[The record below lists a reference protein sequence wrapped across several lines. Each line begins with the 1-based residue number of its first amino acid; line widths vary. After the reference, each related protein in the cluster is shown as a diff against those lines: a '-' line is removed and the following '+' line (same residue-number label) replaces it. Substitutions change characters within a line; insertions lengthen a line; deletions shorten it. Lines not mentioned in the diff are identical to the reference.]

1 MTVQT
6 PLLIAASA
14 RLASAATVFGLV
26 FLAGCSVLPTP
37 PERPVVYDFGPGL
50 PAAPASGP
58 ASASASASAGV
69 GMGIGTGTVA
79 DAGATALPGARLPT
93 LALADVQSVGRSD
106 NSTAVLYR
114 LAYTDARQLRPYQ
127 LARWSLPPAQL
138 VQQAL
143 RTQLGER
150 RAVLSAD
157 DALAAAREG
166 VAGSSAPGSLPT
178 VLRAELEEFSQVFSS
193 ASASSALV
201 RLRATLVEPTA
212 DGEKLLGQRLFTA
225 QVPAPTADAAGG
237 TRALADASA
246 QVAQGVA
253 QWVLQ
258 LGH

>member
-14 RLASAATVFGLV
+14 RLASTAAVFSLV
-26 FLAGCSVLPTP
+26 FLAGCSALPTP

-50 PAAPASGP
+50 PVAPGAAPVP
-58 ASASASASAGV
+58 
-69 GMGIGTGTVA
+69 TGAAA
-79 DAGATALPGARLPT
+79 DAPALPT

-193 ASASSALV
+193 ASASDALV

>member
-1 MTVQT
+1 MTTSQT
-6 PLLIAASA
+6 PFSIAANA
-14 RLASAATVFGLV
+14 RLASAAAVFGLV

-50 PAAPASGP
+50 PVAPATLP
-58 ASASASASAGV
+58 APA
-69 GMGIGTGTVA
+69 T
-79 DAGATALPGARLPT
+79 ATALPAARLPT
-93 LALADVQSVGRSD
+93 LALADVQSVGLSD

-127 LARWSLPPAQL
+127 QARWAMPPAQL

-150 RAVLSAD
+150 RAVLNAD
-157 DALAAAREG
+157 DALAAARG
-166 VAGSSAPGSLPT
+166 GAGTTAATAAGMGSLPT
-178 VLRAELEEFSQVFSS
+178 VLRVELEEFSQVFSS
-193 ASASSALV
+193 ASASAGLV

-225 QVPAPTADAAGG
+225 QVPAPSADAAGG
-237 TRALADASA
+237 TRALADATA
-246 QVAQGVA
+246 QAAQGVS
-253 QWVLQ
+253 QWVDQ

>member
-1 MTVQT
+1 MN
-6 PLLIAASA
+6 PNALFSIAAGA
-14 RLASAATVFGLV
+14 RLASAAAVFGLV

-50 PAAPASGP
+50 PVAPAGQP
-58 ASASASASAGV
+58 ASSNGH
-69 GMGIGTGTVA
+69 GT
-79 DAGATALPGARLPT
+79 TAMPAARLPT

-143 RTQLGER
+143 RTQLAER

-166 VAGSSAPGSLPT
+166 ASTGTASRAANAGSLPT
-178 VLRAELEEFSQVFSS
+178 VLRVELEEFSQVFTS
-193 ASASSALV
+193 ASASNALV

-225 QVPAPTADAAGG
+225 QAPAPSADAAGG
-237 TRALADASA
+237 TRALADATA
-246 QVAQGVA
+246 QTAQAVA
-253 QWVLQ
+253 QWVEQ

>member
-1 MTVQT
+1 MN
-6 PLLIAASA
+6 PNALFSIAAGA
-14 RLASAATVFGLV
+14 RLASAAAVFGLV

-50 PAAPASGP
+50 PVAPAGQP
-58 ASASASASAGV
+58 ASSNGN
-69 GMGIGTGTVA
+69 GTA
-79 DAGATALPGARLPT
+79 AMPAARLPT

-193 ASASSALV
+193 ASASGALV

>member
-6 PLLIAASA
+6 PFLIAASA
-14 RLASAATVFGLV
+14 RLASAAAVFGLV
-26 FLAGCSVLPTP
+26 FLAGCSALPTP

-50 PAAPASGP
+50 PVAPGAASVPTGAAADAPA
-58 ASASASASAGV
+58 
-69 GMGIGTGTVA
+69 
-79 DAGATALPGARLPT
+79 LPT

>member
-1 MTVQT
+1 MN
-6 PLLIAASA
+6 PNALFSIAAGV
-14 RLASAATVFGLV
+14 RLASAAAVFGLV

-50 PAAPASGP
+50 PVAPVGP
-58 ASASASASAGV
+58 PA
-69 GMGIGTGTVA
+69 
-79 DAGATALPGARLPT
+79 AGAAAVALPAARLPT

-166 VAGSSAPGSLPT
+166 ASPGMAGRASNAGSLPT
-178 VLRAELEEFSQVFSS
+178 VLRVELEEFSQVFSS
-193 ASASSALV
+193 ANASSALV

-212 DGEKLLGQRLFTA
+212 DGEKLLGQRLFA
-225 QVPAPTADAAGG
+225 LQLPAPSPDAAGG
-237 TRALADASA
+237 TRALADATA
-246 QVAQGVA
+246 QTAQAVA
-253 QWVLQ
+253 QWVEQ

>member
-1 MTVQT
+1 MTPQT
-6 PLLIAASA
+6 FGTPFLIAVSA
-14 RLASAATVFGLV
+14 RLTSAAAAFGLV
-26 FLAGCSVLPTP
+26 LLAGCSVLPAP
-37 PERPVVYDFGPGL
+37 PARALVYDFGPGL
-50 PAAPASGP
+50 QAPVADS
-58 ASASASASAGV
+58 
-69 GMGIGTGTVA
+69 TVA
-79 DAGATALPGARLPT
+79 KATPSAQLPT
-93 LALADVQSVGRSD
+93 LALADVQSAGRND

-127 LARWSLPPAQL
+127 QARWAMPPAQL

-193 ASASSALV
+193 ARASSALV

-212 DGEKLLGQRLFTA
+212 DGEKLLGQRLFTVQA
-225 QVPAPTADAAGG
+225 PAPSADAAGG
-237 TRALADASA
+237 TRALADATA
-246 QVAQGVA
+246 QAAQAVA
-253 QWVLQ
+253 QWVEQ
-258 LGH
+258 IGH

>member
-26 FLAGCSVLPTP
+26 FLAGCSALPTP

-50 PAAPASGP
+50 PVAPGAAPVP
-58 ASASASASAGV
+58 
-69 GMGIGTGTVA
+69 TGAAA
-79 DAGATALPGARLPT
+79 DAPALPT

-143 RTQLGER
+143 RTQLAER

-166 VAGSSAPGSLPT
+166 ASTGTASRAANAGSLPT
-178 VLRAELEEFSQVFSS
+178 VLRVELEEFSQVFTS
-193 ASASSALV
+193 ASASNALV

-225 QVPAPTADAAGG
+225 QAPAPSADAAGG
-237 TRALADASA
+237 TRALADATA
-246 QVAQGVA
+246 QTAQAVA
-253 QWVLQ
+253 QWVEQ

>member
-14 RLASAATVFGLV
+14 RLASAATVFGLI

-50 PAAPASGP
+50 PVAPAGQP
-58 ASASASASAGV
+58 ASSNGH
-69 GMGIGTGTVA
+69 GTA
-79 DAGATALPGARLPT
+79 AMPAARLPT

-143 RTQLGER
+143 RTQLGKR

>member
-1 MTVQT
+1 MN
-6 PLLIAASA
+6 PNALFSIAAGA
-14 RLASAATVFGLV
+14 RLASAAAVFGLV

-50 PAAPASGP
+50 PVAPAGQP
-58 ASASASASAGV
+58 AASNGH
-69 GMGIGTGTVA
+69 GTA
-79 DAGATALPGARLPT
+79 AMPAARLPT

-143 RTQLGER
+143 RTQLAER

-166 VAGSSAPGSLPT
+166 ASTGTASRAANAGSLPT
-178 VLRAELEEFSQVFSS
+178 VLRVELEEFSQVFTS
-193 ASASSALV
+193 ASASNALV

-225 QVPAPTADAAGG
+225 QAPAPSADAAGG
-237 TRALADASA
+237 TRALADATA
-246 QVAQGVA
+246 QTAQAVA
-253 QWVLQ
+253 QWVEQ

>member
-1 MTVQT
+1 MN
-6 PLLIAASA
+6 PNALFSIAASA
-14 RLASAATVFGLV
+14 RLASAAAVFGLV

-50 PAAPASGP
+50 PVAPAGQP
-58 ASASASASAGV
+58 ASSNGN
-69 GMGIGTGTVA
+69 GTA
-79 DAGATALPGARLPT
+79 AMPAARLPT

-143 RTQLGER
+143 RTQLAER

-166 VAGSSAPGSLPT
+166 ASTGTASRAANAGSLPT
-178 VLRAELEEFSQVFSS
+178 VLRVELEEFSQVFTS
-193 ASASSALV
+193 ASASNALV

-225 QVPAPTADAAGG
+225 QAPAPSADAAGG
-237 TRALADASA
+237 TRALADATA
-246 QVAQGVA
+246 QTAQAVA
-253 QWVLQ
+253 QWVEQ

>member
-1 MTVQT
+1 MN
-6 PLLIAASA
+6 PNAPFSIAAGA
-14 RLASAATVFGLV
+14 RLASAAAVFGLV

-50 PAAPASGP
+50 PVAPAGQP
-58 ASASASASAGV
+58 AARNGN
-69 GMGIGTGTVA
+69 GTA
-79 DAGATALPGARLPT
+79 AMPAARLPT
-93 LALADVQSVGRSD
+93 LALAEVQCVGRSD

-143 RTQLGER
+143 RTQLAER

-166 VAGSSAPGSLPT
+166 ASTGTASRAANAGSLPT
-178 VLRAELEEFSQVFSS
+178 VLRVELEEFSQVFTS
-193 ASASSALV
+193 ASASNALV

-225 QVPAPTADAAGG
+225 QAPAPSADAAGG
-237 TRALADASA
+237 TRALADATA
-246 QVAQGVA
+246 QTAQAVA
-253 QWVLQ
+253 QWVEQ

>member
-14 RLASAATVFGLV
+14 RLASAATVFGLI

-50 PAAPASGP
+50 PVAPGAASVPTGAAADAPA
-58 ASASASASAGV
+58 
-69 GMGIGTGTVA
+69 
-79 DAGATALPGARLPT
+79 LPT

>member
-6 PLLIAASA
+6 PFSIAASA
-14 RLASAATVFGLV
+14 RLASAAAIFSLV
-26 FLAGCSVLPTP
+26 FLVGCSALPTP

-50 PAAPASGP
+50 PVAPAAGPVSVNAAAPTTP
-58 ASASASASAGV
+58 A
-69 GMGIGTGTVA
+69 
-79 DAGATALPGARLPT
+79 ARLPV
-93 LALADVQSVGRSD
+93 LALADVQSAGRND

-127 LARWSLPPAQL
+127 GARWAMPPAQL

-150 RAVLSAD
+150 RAVL
-157 DALAAAREG
+157 DAGDAEAAARQG
-166 VAGSSAPGSLPT
+166 PASAMAAGAQPALGGSLPT
-178 VLRAELEEFSQVFSS
+178 VLRVELEEFSQVFSS
-193 ASASSALV
+193 ASASTGLV

-225 QVPAPTADAAGG
+225 QAPAPSADAAGG
-237 TRALADASA
+237 TRALADATA
-246 QVAQGVA
+246 QAAQAVS
-253 QWVLQ
+253 QWVVQ